1 MEPRAWAARLPSDCP
16 EETSSPPFGADF
28 SWRGL
33 VVLGVVCNH
42 SPRKSRTAVP
52 GMTLG
57 GHGRE
62 LSLQEEALLKS
73 ELHLGHPF
81 APLLSW
87 LYG

>member
-1 MEPRAWAARLPSDCP
+1 MEPRARAAKLPSDCP
-16 EETSSPPFGADF
+16 EEPSSHLSVLTFPGEALLPLDWCAATPPR
-28 SWRGL
+28 S
-33 VVLGVVCNH
+33 LGQQG
-42 SPRKSRTAVP
+42 P

-73 ELHLGHPF
+73 ELHLSHPF
-81 APLLSW
+81 APFLNW